1 MEKVVRQV
9 VFAACVA
16 SSVAL
21 AWSPAVAGQTERQRG
36 RDAREALRDERDQR
50 RALHR
55 TERRLRREV
64 REALRRDRDLR
75 GIEVSVQG
83 GEATLTGRVPTVGA
97 RRQAI
102 ERALQVDGIE
112 TIASELRVGDRL
124 E

>member
-1 MEKVVRQV
+1 MKKVGQV

-21 AWSPAVAGQTERQRG
+21 AWSPAAAGQTERQQG

-75 GIEVSVQG
+75 AIEVSVQG
-83 GEATLTGRVPTVGA
+83 GEATLTGRVPTVSA
-97 RRQAI
+97 KRQAL

-112 TIASELRVGDRL
+112 TVVSELRVGRR

>member
-1 MEKVVRQV
+1 MKKVVRQV

-21 AWSPAVAGQTERQRG
+21 AWPPAAAGQTERQRG
-36 RDAREALRDERDQR
+36 RDARETLRDERDQR

-55 TERRLRREV
+55 TERRLRREI
-64 REALRRDRDLR
+64 REALRADRDLR
-75 GIEVSVQG
+75 GIEVSVQV
-83 GEATLTGRVPTVGA
+83 GEATLTGRVPTVSA

-102 ERALQVDGIE
+102 ERALQIDGIE
-112 TIASELRVGDRL
+112 AVVSELRVGNRL

>member
-1 MEKVVRQV
+1 MKKVVRQIA
-9 VFAACVA
+9 FAACVA
-16 SSVAL
+16 LSVPMV
-21 AWSPAVAGQTERQRG
+21 WPPAAAGQTERQRG
-36 RDAREALRDERDQR
+36 RDARETLRDERDQR

-64 REALRRDRDLR
+64 REALRGNRDLR

-83 GEATLTGRVPTVGA
+83 GEATLTGRVPTVSA
-97 RRQAI
+97 RRQAL

-112 TIASELRVGDRL
+112 TVVSELRVGRR